1 MNTCIIIIAKYDGPC
16 THSPLQH
23 NDLKHILLF
32 KMIDVNSVKVSLK
45 QFNKTL
51 IVIHSNGEELLSK

>member
-1 MNTCIIIIAKYDGPC
+1 MYSA
-16 THSPLQH
+16 LQQ